1 MEKKIRKEIKYSSDE
16 WDKVIELSA
25 KSGKLP
31 AAYIRD
37 KALNIKISVI
47 DYLNHH
53 PRDQDERFRLS
64 NKMNDIAKNVNTE
77 KAIYGK
83 DVEEAERVINDLGE
97 FVRNG
102 IIPLPLREVQFD
114 IVNIPLHI
122 FLKNTR

>member
-37 KALNIKISVI
+37 QALNIKISVI

-64 NKMNDIAKNVNTE
+64 DKMNDIAKTVNTE
-77 KAIYGK
+77 KTIYGGK

-102 IIPLPLREVQFD
+102 IILLPLREVEF
-114 IVNIPLHI
+114 
-122 FLKNTR
+122 

>member
-16 WDKVIELSA
+16 WSKVIELSA

-37 KALNIKISVI
+37 QALNIKISVI

-77 KAIYGK
+77 KVIYGK

-102 IIPLPLREVQFD
+102 IIPLPLREVEF
-114 IVNIPLHI
+114 
-122 FLKNTR
+122 

>member
-1 MEKKIRKEIKYSSDE
+1 MEKKIRRKIKYSSDE

-53 PRDQDERFRLS
+53 PRDKDERFHLS
-64 NKMNDIAKNVNTE
+64 NKMNDIAKTVNTE
-77 KAIYGK
+77 KTIY
-83 DVEEAERVINDLGE
+83 E
-97 FVRNG
+97 
-102 IIPLPLREVQFD
+102 
-114 IVNIPLHI
+114 
-122 FLKNTR
+122 

>member
-16 WDKVIELSA
+16 WSKVIELSA
-25 KSGKLP
+25 KNGKLP

-37 KALNIKISVI
+37 QALNIKISVI

-53 PRDQDERFRLS
+53 PRDKDERFRLS
-64 NKMNDIAKNVNTE
+64 NKMNDIAKIVNTE

-83 DVEEAERVINDLGE
+83 DVEEAESVINDLGE

-102 IIPLPLREVQFD
+102 IIPLPLREVEF
-114 IVNIPLHI
+114 
-122 FLKNTR
+122 

>member
-1 MEKKIRKEIKYSSDE
+1 MEKKIRREIKYSSDE
-16 WDKVIELSA
+16 WSKVIELSA

-37 KALNIKISVI
+37 QALNIKISVI

-64 NKMNDIAKNVNTE
+64 NKMNDIAKIVNTE

-83 DVEEAERVINDLGE
+83 DVEEAESVINDLGE

-102 IIPLPLREVQFD
+102 IIPLPLREVQF
-114 IVNIPLHI
+114 
-122 FLKNTR
+122 

>member
-16 WDKVIELSA
+16 WSKVIELSA

-53 PRDQDERFRLS
+53 PRDKDERFRLS
-64 NKMNDIAKNVNTE
+64 DKMNDIAKKIPKRQYT
-77 KAIYGK
+77 GK
-83 DVEEAERVINDLGE
+83 MWKKRKGLSTIWANLSVTG
-97 FVRNG
+97 
-102 IIPLPLREVQFD
+102 
-114 IVNIPLHI
+114 
-122 FLKNTR
+122 